1 MDSWC
6 SYFFLEA
13 IGESKPGYSIH
24 VTLLLFPPRA
34 KVFSFHFNSF
44 VICLTREAF
53 SVLVIFQEYW
63 YIVEIQPRLE
73 ILEVCFDRAWKI
85 TKQQICDS
93 QGLIYNPES
102 FTIEASAVAHRWS
115 CHDL

>member
-1 MDSWC
+1 MRKANLVIAFMFH
-6 SYFFLEA
+6 FFW
-13 IGESKPGYSIH
+13 
-24 VTLLLFPPRA
+24 FPPRA

-85 TKQQICDS
+85 TKQQQICDS
-93 QGLIYNPES
+93 QGLIHNPES